1 MEYILYLIVIL
12 FVGCFYAKTAKKL
25 REHEDRIVQL
35 SIICGQMKSKL
46 DENAESAITDYEKV
60 IQQGVENIMGYG
72 LEVAMRSKGDKR

>member
-12 FVGCFYAKTAKKL
+12 FVGCFYAKTAKTL
-25 REHEDRIVQL
+25 REHQDRIVQL
-35 SIICGQMKSKL
+35 SIEVGRLKDRL
-46 DENAESAITDYEKV
+46 DEKTAADATEYEKI

>member
-35 SIICGQMKSKL
+35 SIVCGQLKDKL
-46 DENAESAITDYEKV
+46 EEKTAADATEYEKI